1 MKIAL
6 CGKGGVGKSTLAALL
21 TQALVRRGYQVL
33 AIDADPSPH
42 LARLLGFEKADRIV
56 PIAEMKDLLAERA
69 QKDGPFYTLN
79 PRVDDLPERFM
90 RKEGPLRLMV
100 LGAIRVAGAG
110 CACPEQTVLRH
121 LLTLLLLEARE
132 AVVLDMEA
140 GVEHFGRGTVAG
152 VDFLLVVVQP
162 YRGSLET
169 ARRIKELAEELGIRN
184 VFPVGNALHSPEDK
198 DFMERE
204 LGESLLAA
212 FPWDEALSR
221 AEREGLPLSEVSS
234 SAHDVALK
242 LVQRLEEMRDGA

>member
-6 CGKGGVGKSTLAALL
+6 CGKGGVGKSTLAALIC
-21 TQALVRRGYQVL
+21 QALVRRGYKVL

-42 LARLLGFEKADRIV
+42 LARLLGFEEAEKIV

-69 QKDGPFYTLN
+69 QKDGPFYVLN
-79 PRVDDLPERFM
+79 PRVEDLPQKFM
-90 RKEGPLRLMV
+90 RQKGALRLMV

-121 LLTLLLLEARE
+121 LLTLLLIEARE

-169 ARRIKELAEELGIRN
+169 ARRIKELAGELGLRN
-184 VFPVGNALHSPEDK
+184 VFFVGNALRSSEDQT
-198 DFMERE
+198 FIEGE
-204 LGESLLAA
+204 LGEALLTA
-212 FPWDEALSR
+212 FPWDETLAR
-221 AEREGLPLSEVSS
+221 AEREGQSLDEVSS
-234 SAHDVALK
+234 LAHDLALQ
-242 LVQRLEEMRDGA
+242 LVHRLEEMRDGA